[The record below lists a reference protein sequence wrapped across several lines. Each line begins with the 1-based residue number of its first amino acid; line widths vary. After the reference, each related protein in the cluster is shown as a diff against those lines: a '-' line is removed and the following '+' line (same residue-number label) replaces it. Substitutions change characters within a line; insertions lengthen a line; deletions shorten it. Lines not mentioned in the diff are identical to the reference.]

1 MYALTGRKTI
11 IVDLDLR
18 KPSVGARMGIPK
30 TQLGISNYLIG
41 QVETLDEIIIK
52 DTKYKFDV
60 LLGGT
65 IPPNPGELI
74 RTEKLTQLYNQLAN
88 MYDYIIIDS
97 SPIGLVADAYAIMKF
112 VDATMFLVRSEKT
125 HKVFFKNI
133 IQQLKSDQKK
143 NIYIKKK
150 IGEISYKFN

>member
-1 MYALTGRKTI
+1 
-11 IVDLDLR
+11 
-18 KPSVGARMGIPK
+18 
-30 TQLGISNYLIG
+30 
-41 QVETLDEIIIK
+41 
-52 DTKYKFDV
+52 V

-88 MYDYIIIDS
+88 MYDYIIIDT

-143 NIYIKKK
+143 NIYIVLNDVDEKKAGYSNYHEYGRRSYYMKKDEYYSYAKDYFDTSDLDMEDRKKLNKKK
-150 IGEISYKFN
+150 NK